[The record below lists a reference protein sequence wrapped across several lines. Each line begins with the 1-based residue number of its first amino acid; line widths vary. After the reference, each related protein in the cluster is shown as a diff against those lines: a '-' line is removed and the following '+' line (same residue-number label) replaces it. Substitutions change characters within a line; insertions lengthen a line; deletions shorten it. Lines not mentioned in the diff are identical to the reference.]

1 MRLMKKKPSDNIQHN
16 DENCEITYGDKV
28 VAGWNDE
35 ANTQYPEDLT
45 WARTIGDLVSK
56 AFDAGFEAG
65 LAERQVEID
74 RHKSAVDFY
83 TQKIHE
89 LQVGMQK
96 ALELKLRK

>member
-28 VAGWNDE
+28 IAGWNDE

-56 AFDAGFEAG
+56 VFDAGFEAG

-89 LQVGMQK
+89 LQVGMENYIK
-96 ALELKLRK
+96 KRNLK